1 MKKFIAL
8 FIAVLMIAML
18 SMNVFAAT
26 GLNDYEKAVL
36 EKLKTSQVVGDSGWS
51 YTIPQAY
58 INTAENYFAGDCEMT
73 EAEMNKII
81 SYIDQGMQT
90 VKAEAESQNFNGKEY
105 HLANMSDDA
114 RKKVLDLGQKAC
126 EEVEL
131 KLIYDSKEKEVV
143 ITAEDSTTPVFE
155 SAPIVKTTGEDFSV
169 TAGVMIA
176 TVAAVLVM
184 GAVAVAVITKKNGLL
199 AK

>member
-1 MKKFIAL
+1 M
-8 FIAVLMIAML
+8 
-18 SMNVFAAT
+18 
-26 GLNDYEKAVL
+26 
-36 EKLKTSQVVGDSGWS
+36 
-51 YTIPQAY
+51 
-58 INTAENYFAGDCEMT
+58 
-73 EAEMNKII
+73 
-81 SYIDQGMQT
+81 
-90 VKAEAESQNFNGKEY
+90 
-105 HLANMSDDA
+105 
-114 RKKVLDLGQKAC
+114 
-126 EEVEL
+126 